1 MEKIFAKSEEKYVQ
15 SIVVYGHSGMLYMD
29 AEAAATVS
37 PLIVKDLF
45 IKHCL
50 VIYDED
56 VSKYVYPVAMEL
68 DDDGIPT
75 NIDAMYIDGDT
86 VTPIQYTFG

>member
-1 MEKIFAKSEEKYVQ
+1 MKKIFANSEEKYVQ
-15 SIVVYGHSGMLYMD
+15 SVTIYGSSGMLYMD
-29 AEAAATVS
+29 ADAAATVH
-37 PLIVKDLF
+37 PMIVKDLF

-50 VIYDED
+50 VICDKD

-75 NIDAMYIDGDT
+75 NVDAMHIDGDT